1 MKILVRTWLFL
12 KHLVPHQRDDLHS
25 PQGHRAHE
33 YTSGFW
39 SVSLVPK
46 CCFGIF
52 AGVVSFLE
60 RWAACAASSSVL
72 LCALASM
79 HLLSSQREKG
89 NSPSPYLMK
98 DCFPYFTGKLYFQ
111 FLAQKGNVWPRL
123 RIYQARNQLRD
134 VMRPF
139 GVSSGPK
146 PQWNK
151 HVISFLWPQRS
162 PANGRITVMSLT
174 DRTRQ
179 PYYLCP
185 LPVLLQHL

>member
-1 MKILVRTWLFL
+1 
-12 KHLVPHQRDDLHS
+12 
-25 PQGHRAHE
+25 
-33 YTSGFW
+33 
-39 SVSLVPK
+39 
-46 CCFGIF
+46 
-52 AGVVSFLE
+52 
-60 RWAACAASSSVL
+60 
-72 LCALASM
+72 M

-89 NSPSPYLMK
+89 NSPGPYLMK

-123 RIYQARNQLRD
+123 RIYQAQNQLRD

-162 PANGRITVMSLT
+162 PANVRITVMSLT

-185 LPVLLQHL
+185 LPVLLLVTWAIVQETPSTFFPVKFCMKMLLKLLLLLLS